1 MSRPGLAVV
10 RVGALRLVMVLGIV
24 ATSIGAVPADAAAPG
39 GIRPATYG
47 VAVEKD
53 VPITMSDGVILD
65 ADVLRPALA
74 DGSAAPGRFP
84 VILTQ
89 TPYNKNLPGTNFR
102 DDFLITRGYVQV
114 IVDVRGTG
122 SSQGTW
128 DSFGSREQR
137 DGYELVRWAASV
149 PPWSDGNVGTYGI
162 SYGAIDQFFTA
173 AQHPPGLK
181 AMFPI
186 VPAGDVYRDVAV
198 SGGQPDVGFIPLWLG
213 LVTGTGLVPP
223 AYTAQDPAR
232 ATGVLAGHLGGAGA
246 FQLPTILNT
255 LSGDDLAYDGD
266 FYRLRSPLEVVD
278 QVRVPTFVVGGWYDL
293 FQRSEPLLFQRLQSD
308 GVPTRLLM
316 GPWEHA
322 QTISPPGLPAPGV
335 PSLDAAA
342 LRWFDHYVRG
352 VPDPGLDRDIA
363 PVTYQELGTNQW
375 RTAQHWLDTDVHA
388 RTLQLDGP
396 AATAAPGAMTTGT
409 ASHPSPD
416 RVLPLPV
423 SGLCTRSASQWT
435 GGVTGLA
442 LGDTP
447 CDQNQAPDDAT
458 GTSYDIPVDSPTHLL
473 GPVAAN
479 LYVSSTARDGM
490 IAARLEDVAPDGS
503 VRQLTGGWQVLSL
516 RALDSQRSVSRDGH
530 ILQPYHPFTKDSVQP
545 MQPGKVSQVWVELF
559 PTGADLQPGHR
570 LRVTFQSYD
579 TPHLA
584 PTLPQLAGT
593 TGGVISIY
601 HDAEHPSQIVLPVRG

>member
-1 MSRPGLAVV
+1 MRAT
-10 RVGALRLVMVLGIV
+10 ALRAVMFRLALVLGIV
-24 ATSIGAVPADAAAPG
+24 ATTIGAVPADAASDVG
-39 GIRPATYG
+39 VRPATYG
-47 VAVEKD
+47 VAVDKD
-53 VPITMSDGVILD
+53 VPITMSDGVVLD

-74 DGSAAPGRFP
+74 DGSPAPGRFP

-122 SSQGTW
+122 GSQGTW

-137 DGYELVRWAASV
+137 DGYELVRWVASV
-149 PPWSDGNVGTYGI
+149 PPWSDGRVATYGI
-162 SYGAIDQFFTA
+162 SYGAINQFFTA
-173 AQHPPGLK
+173 AQQPPGLK
-181 AMFPI
+181 AAFPI
-186 VPAGDVYRDVAV
+186 VPAGDVYRDVSM
-198 SGGQPDVGFIPLWLG
+198 SGGQPDSGFIPLWLG
-213 LVTGTGLVPP
+213 LVTGAGLVPP
-223 AYTAQDPAR
+223 AYTAQDPVR
-232 ATGVLAGHLGGAGA
+232 ATGVLSGHLSGAGA
-246 FQLPTILNT
+246 FQLPTMLNT
-255 LSGDDLAYDGD
+255 LSGDDLAYDGP

-278 QVRVPTFVVGGWYDL
+278 KVRVPTFVVGGWYDL
-293 FQRSEPLLFQRLQSD
+293 FQRSEPLLFQRLQRD
-308 GVPTRLLM
+308 GVPARLLM

-322 QTISPPGLPAPGV
+322 QTVNPPGLPAPGI

-352 VPDPGLDRDIA
+352 VPDPTLDRDIA
-363 PVTYQELGTNQW
+363 PVTYQELGSGRW
-375 RTAQHWLDTDVHA
+375 RTARHWLDTDVHA

-396 AATAAPGAMTTGT
+396 ATPAAPGSMTTGT
-409 ASHPSPD
+409 AGHPDPD
-416 RVLPLPV
+416 RVLPVPV

-435 GGVTGLA
+435 GGVLALA

-447 CDQNQAPDDAT
+447 CAQDQAADDAT
-458 GTSYDIPVDSPTHLL
+458 GTSYEIPVTRPLHLL

-479 LYVSSTARDGM
+479 LFVATTARDGM

-516 RALDSQRSVSRDGH
+516 RALDAGRSVTRDGH
-530 ILQPYHPFTKDSVQP
+530 IVQPYHPFTRDSAQP
-545 MQPGKVSQVWVELF
+545 MSPGQAAEVWVELF
-559 PTGADLQPGHR
+559 PTGADVQPGHR
-570 LRVTFQSYD
+570 LRVTFQSFD

-593 TGGVISIY
+593 IGGVISIY
-601 HDAEHPSQIVLPVRG
+601 HDAARPSQIVLPVRD